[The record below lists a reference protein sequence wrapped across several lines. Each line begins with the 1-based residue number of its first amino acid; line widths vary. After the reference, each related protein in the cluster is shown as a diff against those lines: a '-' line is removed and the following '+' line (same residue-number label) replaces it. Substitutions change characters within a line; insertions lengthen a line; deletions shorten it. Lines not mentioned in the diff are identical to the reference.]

1 MSETKKTRPAGGTA
15 GAGRGME
22 TKTACE
28 AVTFSDFYSTT
39 PSANVQGIFD
49 LLPQGEQNAISSKS
63 LAELVGVASVRELQ
77 SVIAQER
84 DNGALILSTCRGGGG
99 YFRPSPG
106 DKGRAE
112 IERYIATLRARAL
125 NTLRILRS
133 AKAAVATAEVAG
145 QVDMDDLGVM

>member
-1 MSETKKTRPAGGTA
+1 MNTEKKTRPAGGTA
-15 GAGRGME
+15 GSGREEMAACGRAAISYTNCTTVP
-22 TKTACE
+22 TKTQT
-28 AVTFSDFYSTT
+28 V
-39 PSANVQGIFD
+39 FD

-125 NTLRILRS
+125 NTLRVLRS
-133 AKAAVATAEVAG
+133 AKAAVAASELAG